1 MEASGSGCSRPRPR
15 ALRTAALGSAL
26 LLGTA
31 AALVSCA
38 VRGREPSARDAAYPF
53 PEAETYAPAV
63 PSKLQATVVAGG
75 LSLVG
80 KTELVVNG
88 IRYPMDCTGVVRAAY
103 AFGGVDLAYR
113 FAFYPGNGVARL
125 YGTLRDAGLLY
136 STRYPAP
143 GDLVFWDDTYDA
155 NGNGRADDPLT
166 HVGMVVGVDAEGTV
180 SYLHHNYR
188 RGPVVERMNLIHPG
202 AETLFVKGV
211 YVTVNS
217 PLRMRG
223 SPPGPG
229 TTAGELFRVFGA
241 AYKLAR

>member
-1 MEASGSGCSRPRPR
+1 MDPSRPVRHPRNVLRP
-15 ALRTAALGSAL
+15 AVLLAVTAAV
-26 LLGTA
+26 A
-31 AALVSCA
+31 AALASCA
-38 VRGREPSARDAAYPF
+38 GRGGSPSAKDAAYPF
-53 PEAETYAPAV
+53 PERETYAPAA
-63 PSKLQATVVAGG
+63 PSRLQASVVSGG

-80 KTELVVNG
+80 KSELVVNG
-88 IRYPMDCTGVVRAAY
+88 TRYPMDCTGVVRAAY
-103 AFGGVDLAYR
+103 AFGGLDLAYR

-136 STRYPAP
+136 ATRYPAP

-166 HVGMVVGVDAEGTV
+166 HVGMVVEVDEEGTV

-202 AETLFVKGV
+202 AETLLVKGV
-211 YVTVNS
+211 SMIVNS

>member
-1 MEASGSGCSRPRPR
+1 MDPARPGCGR
-15 ALRTAALGSAL
+15 LYTAFQPVFL
-26 LLGTA
+26 LTLA

-38 VRGREPSARDAAYPF
+38 GRGSAPWAKDAAYPF
-53 PEAETYAPAV
+53 PERETYAPAV
-63 PSKLQATVVAGG
+63 SSKLQRTVVAGG

-88 IRYPMDCTGVVRAAY
+88 VRYPMDCTGVVRAAY

-113 FAFYPGNGVARL
+113 FAFYSGNGVARL
-125 YGTLRDAGLLY
+125 YRTLRDAELLY

-143 GDLVFWDDTYDA
+143 GDLVFWDNTYDA

-166 HVGMVVGVDAEGTV
+166 HVGMVVEVDKEGTI

-188 RGPVVERMNLIHPG
+188 RGPVVERMNLIHSDMD
-202 AETLFVKGV
+202 TLYVQGV
-211 YVTVNS
+211 ARIINS
-217 PLRMRG
+217 PIRMRG

-229 TTAGELFRVFGA
+229 ITAGELFRVFGA
-241 AYKLAR
+241 AYGLSRY